1 MKKLVCSIC
10 IAFLLLISFH
20 TNVEAKTPNVKDCIE
35 NIEDCSDTA
44 EINVDDNEGESDL
57 TSTDKKNKP
66 LVFDLIKMVLALLLV
81 LGLIYFLLKLLNKRN
96 NLIQQKSMENL
107 GGISVGPN
115 KSVQIIRVGSKL
127 YLIGVGDNIE
137 KLEEIEDE
145 ATIDELLNQ
154 TTEKDSFQIGT
165 LLSSFSKK
173 NQDKDESATHPTDQQ
188 FKKLFSNELANL
200 KENRRELIKQ
210 HKKRIDNNE

>member
-1 MKKLVCSIC
+1 KQLKSRYNRKRVVLVMKKLVCSIC

-81 LGLIYFLLKLLNKRN
+81 LGLIYFLLKLLNNRN
-96 NLIQQKSMENL
+96 NLIIHKYMEYL
-107 GGISVGPN
+107 VEISVDIN
-115 KSVQIIRVGSKL
+115 KLVQIIRFCSKL

-137 KLEEIEDE
+137 KLEEIEYE

-173 NQDKDESATHPTDQQ
+173 NQDKDESATHPTD
-188 FKKLFSNELANL
+188 
-200 KENRRELIKQ
+200 
-210 HKKRIDNNE
+210 

>member
-20 TNVEAKTPNVKDCIE
+20 ANVEAKTPNVKDCIE

-81 LGLIYFLLKLLNKRN
+81 LGLKIGRASCRERCRDRWSAEHDKR
-96 NLIQQKSMENL
+96 K
-107 GGISVGPN
+107 V
-115 KSVQIIRVGSKL
+115 
-127 YLIGVGDNIE
+127 
-137 KLEEIEDE
+137 
-145 ATIDELLNQ
+145 
-154 TTEKDSFQIGT
+154 
-165 LLSSFSKK
+165 
-173 NQDKDESATHPTDQQ
+173 
-188 FKKLFSNELANL
+188 
-200 KENRRELIKQ
+200 
-210 HKKRIDNNE
+210 